1 MPDPTNNFSN
11 FFDNN
16 DPHPMMHE
24 FKPSIHEVI
33 FSLVELVM
41 RNPTFYKD
49 QKLRLVASAAM
60 AYATQ
65 ELADAKERNER
76 PKDVTA
82 GDAAFMMLLGDMMSM
97 TYDEFAGDL
106 ERKHFPHNRREYI
119 NDIEEELGNNDEE

>member
-49 QKLRLVASAAM
+49 QKLRLVACAAM
-60 AYATQ
+60 TYATQ
-65 ELADAKERNER
+65 ELADA
-76 PKDVTA
+76 
-82 GDAAFMMLLGDMMSM
+82 
-97 TYDEFAGDL
+97 
-106 ERKHFPHNRREYI
+106 
-119 NDIEEELGNNDEE
+119 